1 MGSFFWD
8 SLNCEKA
15 ENYNEFCLVLEEKLQ
30 PIISAIIVSEYQ
42 RYLKGKLGIE
52 FNQETVKEM
61 LHDFF
66 EEYLLTTVI

>member
-1 MGSFFWD
+1 M
-8 SLNCEKA
+8 
-15 ENYNEFCLVLEEKLQ
+15 VLEEKLQ